1 MSPTTKAWLW
11 NHRASWSNILTGW
24 SSAMAAAAW
33 MPVKVAGVLA
43 LIFTM
48 VGVTLNGFPDIPT
61 EKQ

>member
-1 MSPTTKAWLW
+1 
-11 NHRASWSNILTGW
+11 
-24 SSAMAAAAW
+24 MAAAAW